1 MIKSDND
8 IIVEKYVQLHLNQPD
23 EYNTWSDFEYK
34 DNIIDRAVIKVMSF
48 IQNEMN
54 DNNIEDDSINRCQAV
69 DDLILKLQR
78 YKENNCEIE

>member
-1 MIKSDND
+1 
-8 IIVEKYVQLHLNQPD
+8 
-23 EYNTWSDFEYK
+23 
-34 DNIIDRAVIKVMSF
+34 MSF

-54 DNNIEDDSINRCQAV
+54 DNNIEDDLINRRQAV